1 MTAQSNPPLVE
12 RDMAPKKKET
22 DEGSF
27 DESLRRLE
35 KIVEQMEQGDIPLEE
50 SLKLYEEGIILS
62 KACAQKLQQAE
73 LTIKR
78 LGKDL
83 EGNLKLFEE
92 EAE

>member
-1 MTAQSNPPLVE
+1 
-12 RDMAPKKKET
+12 MALKKKDSE
-22 DEGSF
+22 DPSF

-50 SLKLYEEGIILS
+50 SLKLYEEGIALS
-62 KACAQKLQQAE
+62 KTCAQKLQQAE

-92 EAE
+92 DAE

>member
-1 MTAQSNPPLVE
+1 MT
-12 RDMAPKKKET
+12 PKKKDLE
-22 DEGSF
+22 ESSF

-35 KIVEQMEQGDIPLEE
+35 QIVEQMEQGDIPLEE
-50 SLKLYEEGIILS
+50 SLKLYEEGIALS
-62 KACAQKLQQAE
+62 RTCAQKLQQAE

-92 EAE
+92 DAE

>member
-1 MTAQSNPPLVE
+1 MP
-12 RDMAPKKKET
+12 PKKKNADET
-22 DEGSF
+22 DF

-50 SLKLYEEGIILS
+50 SLKLYEEGIALS

-92 EAE
+92 DRE

>member
-1 MTAQSNPPLVE
+1 MPQ
-12 RDMAPKKKET
+12 KKKVPT
-22 DEGSF
+22 ASSF

-35 KIVEQMEQGDIPLEE
+35 KIVQEMEQGDIPLEE
-50 SLKLYEEGIILS
+50 SLKLYEEGIALS

-73 LTIKR
+73 LTVKR

-92 EAE
+92 DAE

>member
-1 MTAQSNPPLVE
+1 
-12 RDMAPKKKET
+12 MAPKKKDPELT
-22 DEGSF
+22 SF

-35 KIVEQMEQGDIPLEE
+35 QIVEKMERGDVPLEE
-50 SLKLYEEGIILS
+50 SLKLYEEGIALS

-92 EAE
+92 DAE

>member
-1 MTAQSNPPLVE
+1 MP
-12 RDMAPKKKET
+12 PKKKNGDET
-22 DEGSF
+22 DF

-50 SLKLYEEGIILS
+50 SLKLYEEGIALS
-62 KACAQKLQQAE
+62 KACAKKLQQAE

-92 EAE
+92 DRE

>member
-1 MTAQSNPPLVE
+1 MAQ
-12 RDMAPKKKET
+12 KKKDPE
-22 DEGSF
+22 ESSF
-27 DESLRRLE
+27 DDSLRRLE
-35 KIVEQMEQGDIPLEE
+35 QIVEQMERGDIPLEE
-50 SLKLYEEGIILS
+50 SLKLYEEGIVLS

-73 LTIKR
+73 VTIKR

>member
-1 MTAQSNPPLVE
+1 MAQ
-12 RDMAPKKKET
+12 KKKDPGEAT
-22 DEGSF
+22 F

-35 KIVEQMEQGDIPLEE
+35 EIVAQMEQGEIPLEE
-50 SLKLYEEGIILS
+50 SLKLYEEGIALS
-62 KACAQKLQQAE
+62 KVCAQKLQQAE

-92 EAE
+92 DSE

>member
-1 MTAQSNPPLVE
+1 MAQ
-12 RDMAPKKKET
+12 KKKDPE
-22 DEGSF
+22 ESSF

-35 KIVEQMEQGDIPLEE
+35 QIVEQMERGDIPLEE
-50 SLKLYEEGIILS
+50 SLKLYEEGIVLS

-73 LTIKR
+73 VTIKR

>member
-1 MTAQSNPPLVE
+1 MAQ
-12 RDMAPKKKET
+12 KKKDA
-22 DEGSF
+22 DESTF

-35 KIVEQMEQGDIPLEE
+35 QIVEQMEQGDIPLEA
-50 SLKLYEEGIILS
+50 SLKLYEEGIALS

-83 EGNLKLFEE
+83 EGNLKLFDEDSE
-92 EAE
+92 

>member
-1 MTAQSNPPLVE
+1 MP
-12 RDMAPKKKET
+12 PKKKDP
-22 DEGSF
+22 DESSF

-35 KIVEQMEQGDIPLEE
+35 KIVEQMEQGDVPLEE
-50 SLKLYEEGIILS
+50 SLKLYEEGIALS
-62 KACAQKLQQAE
+62 RACAQKLQQAE

-92 EAE
+92 DAE

>member
-1 MTAQSNPPLVE
+1 MAQ
-12 RDMAPKKKET
+12 KKKDPE
-22 DEGSF
+22 DSSF

-35 KIVEQMEQGDIPLEE
+35 QIVEQMERGDIPLEE
-50 SLKLYEEGIILS
+50 SLKLYEEGIVLS

>member
-1 MTAQSNPPLVE
+1 
-12 RDMAPKKKET
+12 MAPKKKDAE
-22 DEGSF
+22 EGSF
-27 DESLRRLE
+27 DGSLKRLE

-50 SLKLYEEGIILS
+50 SLKLYEEGIALS
-62 KACAQKLQQAE
+62 KACAEKLQQAE

-92 EAE
+92 DAE

>member
-1 MTAQSNPPLVE
+1 MSGTMAQ
-12 RDMAPKKKET
+12 KKKDPGEAT
-22 DEGSF
+22 F

-35 KIVEQMEQGDIPLEE
+35 EIVAQMEQGEIPLEE
-50 SLKLYEEGIILS
+50 SLKLYEEGIALS
-62 KACAQKLQQAE
+62 KVCAQKLQQAE

-92 EAE
+92 DSE

>member
-1 MTAQSNPPLVE
+1 MAQ
-12 RDMAPKKKET
+12 KKKYPE
-22 DEGSF
+22 ESSF

-35 KIVEQMEQGDIPLEE
+35 KIVEQMEQAELPLEE
-50 SLKLYEEGIILS
+50 SLKLYEEGIALS
-62 KACAQKLQQAE
+62 KACAQRLQQAE

-92 EAE
+92 DAE